1 MSVEIDKVVEGL
13 NRAFKEFKDA
23 NDERL
28 AKLEKGQ
35 GTAEVEA
42 KLTKLEETI
51 ASSEKELKRLE
62 DEKKVLADRLER
74 LEAEADDVGPGK
86 DRSKERLAKE
96 HVKSF
101 VGWIRSRGRD
111 HDAVKSLQEIEKKAV
126 SGISDASTGASAGH
140 AVPEEISR
148 EIDRVVQLTSP
159 VRQAV
164 KVVRAGSPDYKEL
177 LDIRGTT
184 TGWVGE
190 TDGRTATATPQ
201 LLQRA
206 PTFGTLYA
214 YPAAYEETLNDV
226 FFDVGGW
233 LVDSISD
240 GFALA
245 EGLAVLTGNGTNK
258 PTGMLKDAPVSTAD
272 DASPLRAAGVLQ
284 YVPIGV
290 DSSPLTAAIAA
301 DGLISLVYALKA
313 QHRAQARFAM
323 ASTTIAAVRKL
334 KDSYGQYLWQPT
346 LAAGQPSTLLGYSV
360 LPWEN
365 LASPGVSSLSV
376 LFGDFRRGYTL
387 VDLQGM
393 RMTVDDNITAPGQVK
408 FYVRRRMGGCV
419 YNHQA
424 IKVGKISP
432 A

>member
-86 DRSKERLAKE
+86 DRSKERLAQE
-96 HVKSF
+96 HVKAF
-101 VGWIRSRGRD
+101 EAWIRGRGRNY
-111 HDAVKSLQEIEKKAV
+111 DAQKHLQEVEKKAV
-126 SGISDASTGASAGH
+126 TGISDSGGASAGH

-164 KVVRAGSPDYKEL
+164 KVVRAGSPDFKEL
-177 LDIRGTT
+177 LDIRGAT

-190 TDGRTATATPQ
+190 TDSRSATNTPQ

-226 FFDVGGW
+226 FFDVSRW

-245 EGLAVLTGNGTNK
+245 EGVAVLTGNGTNK
-258 PTGMLKDAPVSTAD
+258 PTGMLDEAPVSTAD
-272 DASPLRAAGVLQ
+272 DASPLRDPAALQ
-284 YVPIGV
+284 YVPIGIE
-290 DSSPLTAAIAA
+290 SSPLTAAISA
-301 DGLISLVYALKA
+301 DGLISLIYTLKA
-313 QHRAQARFAM
+313 QHRAAARFAM

-334 KDSYGQYLWQPT
+334 KDSYGQYLWQPA
-346 LAAGQPSTLLGYSV
+346 LAAGQPPTLLGYPV
-360 LPWEN
+360 LTWEN
-365 LASPGVSSLSV
+365 LASPAVNGLSV

-432 A
+432 T